1 MLDSRNA
8 ATASK
13 PNVAHDKLTTN
24 NKHQHWDSIL
34 AAVSVLN
41 MYVVH
46 DLNSLDAYTLC
57 MVHEQ
62 DYSVG
67 EAQDNKLHSYYYCL
81 HAIQHVM

>member
-13 PNVAHDKLTTN
+13 PKVAHDKFTTN

-41 MYVVH
+41 TYVVH
-46 DLNSLDAYTLC
+46 DLYSLDAYTLC

-62 DYSVG
+62 DLVLARHKTTNYTR
-67 EAQDNKLHSYYYCL
+67 YYYCL
-81 HAIQHVM
+81 HAIQHVV